1 MPNDLQAQID
11 RLRADLEALNSE
23 MYTNNFS
30 ALQDFNKYSRF
41 KVRLQVPTLT
51 ANPTVG
57 AVGDVVCVGGKLKV
71 CTVASATAPTWTV
84 CGTQVA

>member
-1 MPNDLQAQID
+1 MPNDYQIQLD
-11 RLRADLEALNSE
+11 RLRSDLDALTSE
-23 MYTNNFS
+23 MYANNFS

-41 KVRLQVPTLT
+41 KSRLQVPTLA

-71 CTVASATAPTWTV
+71 CTTASATAPTWTIV
-84 CGTQVA
+84 GTQT